1 MVLLDISIQSRVIIG
16 ISAMV
21 LLFTSFLVV
30 FIINQRK
37 KLQYHKDMQ
46 AMQEERQHLL
56 KEQNELLEQRVIERT
71 TELSEQKDELQK
83 TLQELKATQ
92 SQLIHK
98 EKMASLG
105 ELTAGVAHEIQNP
118 LNFVINFGE
127 VNIEL
132 LSEIEEEIE
141 KNSLPAESVND
152 IRSHMNDLGDNLNKI
167 LHYGKRADGIVK
179 SMLQHS
185 RTQGGMIVLTNI
197 NELTEEYV
205 RLAYHGF
212 RTKHKSFY
220 CNFQALYDEGADN
233 INIVQEDIGQVLV
246 NLFNNAFFSM
256 NEKMKLKPNEYEPM
270 LTVGTEKKENKLFIT
285 VKDNG
290 VGISSKII
298 DKIFQPFFTTKPTG
312 EATGLGLS
320 LSYDMI
326 KANQGEIKVNSQEG
340 EFAAFTI
347 ELNY

>member
-1 MVLLDISIQSRVIIG
+1 
-16 ISAMV
+16 MV

-56 KEQNELLEQRVIERT
+56 KEQNELLEQKVVERT

-83 TLQELKATQ
+83 TLRELKATQ

-127 VNIEL
+127 INIEL

-141 KNSLPAESVND
+141 KNSLPKELVND
-152 IRSHMNDLGDNLNKI
+152 VRSHMNDLAGNLDKI
-167 LHYGKRADGIVK
+167 LHYGRRADGIVK

-185 RTQGGMIVLTNI
+185 RTQTGVIMLTDI
-197 NELTEEYV
+197 NELAEEYR

-212 RTKHKSFY
+212 RTKHKSFP
-220 CNFQALYDEGADN
+220 CSFQTSYDANAGN
-233 INIVQEDIGQVLV
+233 INVVQEDIGQVLV

-256 NEKMKLKPNEYEPM
+256 NEKIKLTSNGCEPRLM
-270 LTVGTEKKENKLFIT
+270 VSTEKKENKLFIT

-326 KANQGEIKVNSQEG
+326 KANQGEIKVNSEVG
-340 EFAAFTI
+340 EFAAFII